1 MCFSY
6 AVNFSQTQLQTQLD
20 LNKLG
25 PVQGQPEIPHPG
37 FFLSG
42 FAHPLMPIVSS
53 KEGQTLLENAHWGLV
68 PSWAASAEKARE
80 LATMGLNAR
89 SETVAEK
96 PLFRGAW
103 KRQACLVPMTGF
115 FEWKQEGK
123 RKLPHFI
130 YAADQSLLLAAGIN
144 DVWSDPETGE
154 QVQTFSILT
163 TEANALMAEI
173 HNVKKRMPVFLQ
185 GATETQR
192 WLQGRPE
199 ERFDLLKP
207 ASDTLLNAHRVAD
220 FVSRAGEDRNR
231 VECQKAFDEP
241 RQASLF

>member
-20 LNKLG
+20 LNNLG
-25 PVQGQPEIPHPG
+25 PVQGQPEMPNPG

-53 KEGQTLLENAHWGLV
+53 KEGQTWLENAHWGLV

-80 LATMGLNAR
+80 LAAMGLNAR

-103 KRQACLVPMTGF
+103 KRQACLVPMKGF
-115 FEWKQEGK
+115 FEWKLEGK

-130 YAADQSLLLAAGIN
+130 YASDQSLLLAAGIT
-144 DVWSDPETGE
+144 DVWADPETGE

-185 GATETQR
+185 GASNAEL

-199 ERFDLLKP
+199 QRFDLLKP
-207 ASDTLLNAHRVAD
+207 ASDSLLKAHRVPD

-231 VECQKAFDEP
+231 VECQKFFDEP
-241 RQASLF
+241 LQGFLF

>member
-1 MCFSY
+1 M
-6 AVNFSQTQLQTQLD
+6 NFSQTQLQTQLD
-20 LNKLG
+20 LNNLG
-25 PVQGQPEIPHPG
+25 PVQGQPEIPNPG
-37 FFLSG
+37 FFVSG
-42 FAHPLMPIVSS
+42 FLHALMPIVSS
-53 KEGQTLLENAHWGLV
+53 KEGQTWLDNAHWGLV

-80 LATMGLNAR
+80 LAAMGLNAR

-130 YAADQSLLLAAGIN
+130 YASDQSLLLAAGIT
-144 DVWSDPETGE
+144 DVWADPETGE
-154 QVQTFSILT
+154 HVQTFSILT

-185 GATETQR
+185 GASDSER
-192 WLQGRPE
+192 WLHGRPE
-199 ERFDLLKP
+199 QRLDLLKP
-207 ASDTLLNAHRVAD
+207 APDSQLKAHRVAD

-241 RQASLF
+241 LQGLLF